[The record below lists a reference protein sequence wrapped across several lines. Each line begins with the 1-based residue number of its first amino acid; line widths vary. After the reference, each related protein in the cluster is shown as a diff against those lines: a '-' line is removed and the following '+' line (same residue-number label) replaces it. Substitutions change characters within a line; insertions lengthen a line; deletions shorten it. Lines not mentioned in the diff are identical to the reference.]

1 MQKAKESIA
10 KLKKQ
15 CAITR
20 GQTLPQTKN
29 SNETSWI
36 TKDAERKLLGALV
49 EFHDK
54 RVERSK
60 STLVKLEQE
69 SQKEKK
75 TFQIRYQLIETLS
88 NSRRCHRSGWPEV
101 KMHYWCLL
109 RMRKTKLQSSFS
121 CGRLATC
128 VSEVVFG
135 RWVFIHFFC
144 LLSNMPW
151 KHNHI
156 SVSVRIFW
164 NQRYLSESSWRNWS
178 LLLIEELSPLL

>member
-1 MQKAKESIA
+1 M
-10 KLKKQ
+10 
-15 CAITR
+15 
-20 GQTLPQTKN
+20 PQTKN

-88 NSRRCHRSGWPEV
+88 NSRRCRRSG
-101 KMHYWCLL
+101 
-109 RMRKTKLQSSFS
+109 
-121 CGRLATC
+121 
-128 VSEVVFG
+128 
-135 RWVFIHFFC
+135 
-144 LLSNMPW
+144 
-151 KHNHI
+151 
-156 SVSVRIFW
+156 
-164 NQRYLSESSWRNWS
+164 
-178 LLLIEELSPLL
+178 

>member
-60 STLVKLEQE
+60 STLIKLEQE

-75 TFQIRYQLIETLS
+75 KDISDKVPANILKFSHEQKINNIQKKIDNL
-88 NSRRCHRSGWPEV
+88 N
-101 KMHYWCLL
+101 KMKYV
-109 RMRKTKLQSSFS
+109 LQN
-121 CGRLATC
+121 
-128 VSEVVFG
+128 
-135 RWVFIHFFC
+135 I
-144 LLSNMPW
+144 
-151 KHNHI
+151 K
-156 SVSVRIFW
+156 
-164 NQRYLSESSWRNWS
+164 
-178 LLLIEELSPLL
+178 